1 MIEVKKLTKK
11 YYDKAVVNSVDL
23 KIKDQALTALI
34 GPNGAGKSTLLGMMS
49 RLLEKN
55 SGEVLIHQKRLSEWS
70 DNELAKTL
78 SILKQNN
85 QINMKLTVK
94 ELVSFG
100 RFPYSQGKLS
110 KNDDAMIEKALD
122 YMQLKPIEHAF
133 INELSGGQKQRAYI
147 AMIIAQD
154 TKYIFLDEPLNNLDM
169 KHAKEMM
176 QLIRKLVDDLN
187 KTVVIVL
194 HDINFASV
202 YADYIVA
209 MQDGKVVAEGLSNE
223 IICTET
229 LNPIYDM
236 TFDIQTIKNKKLCLY
251 Y

>member
-1 MIEVKKLTKK
+1 
-11 YYDKAVVNSVDL
+11 
-23 KIKDQALTALI
+23 
-34 GPNGAGKSTLLGMMS
+34 
-49 RLLEKN
+49 
-55 SGEVLIHQKRLSEWS
+55 
-70 DNELAKTL
+70 
-78 SILKQNN
+78 
-85 QINMKLTVK
+85 
-94 ELVSFG
+94 
-100 RFPYSQGKLS
+100 
-110 KNDDAMIEKALD
+110 MIEKALD